1 VAVLRSVN
9 IGSLQPNVN
18 RRSHRL
24 TGIDKRP
31 TTDAV
36 EVRAPGDKLGGAG
49 SGLVGDQ
56 IGDHGHHGGDE
67 QAVYAYAREDL
78 DDWGQRLGRELRDGM
93 FGENLT
99 TSGLEV
105 SEAVI
110 GERWWVGDTVVLQ
123 VTGPRIP
130 CGTFRDHM
138 AEKGWLKTFA
148 VAARSG
154 AYLCVVTPGH
164 VRAGDQVTVV
174 HRPDHGVT
182 ARLAFRALTRERELL
197 PALLAAGDDLPD
209 ELRDMAANGETYHLS

>member
-1 VAVLRSVN
+1 VPVVRSVN
-9 IGSLQPNVN
+9 VGRLQPNAN

-31 TTDAV
+31 TTEAV
-36 EVRAPGDKLGGAG
+36 GVRAPGDKRSGAG
-49 SGLVGDQ
+49 SGLVGDE
-56 IGDHGHHGGDE
+56 IGDHRHHGGDE
-67 QAVYAYAREDL
+67 QAVYAYAREEL
-78 DDWGQRLGRELRDGM
+78 DDWSQRLGRELRDGM

-110 GERWWVGDTVVLQ
+110 GERWRVGDTVVLQ

-130 CGTFRDHM
+130 CGTFRAHM
-138 AEKGWLKTFA
+138 AEQGWLKTFA

-154 AYLCVVTPGH
+154 AYLCVVTPGA
-164 VRAGDQVTVV
+164 VRAGDEVAVV

-182 ARLAFRALTRERELL
+182 ARLAFRALTRERDLL
-197 PALLAAGDDLPD
+197 PQLLAAGDDLPD
-209 ELRDMAANGETYHLS
+209 ELRHMAAAGEAYHLS

>member
-9 IGSLQPNVN
+9 VGHLQPNAT

-31 TTDAV
+31 TTESV
-36 EVRAPGDKLGGAG
+36 EVRAPGGKRDGAG
-49 SGLVGDQ
+49 SGLVGDEM
-56 IGDHGHHGGDE
+56 GDHGHHGGDE
-67 QAVYAYAREDL
+67 QAVYAYAREEL
-78 DDWGQRLGRELRDGM
+78 DDWSQRLGRKLRDGM

-110 GERWWVGDTVVLQ
+110 GERWRVGDSVVLQ

-138 AEKGWLKTFA
+138 AERGWLRTFA
-148 VAARSG
+148 GAARSG
-154 AYLCVVTPGH
+154 AYLCVVTPGR
-164 VRAGDQVTVV
+164 VRAGDEVTVV
-174 HRPDHGVT
+174 HRPNHGVT
-182 ARLAFRALTRERELL
+182 ARLAFRALTRERQLL
-197 PALLAAGDDLPD
+197 PGLLAAGDDLPQ
-209 ELRDMAANGETYHLS
+209 ELRDMARAGETYHLA